1 MLENWSKFLTAEAA
15 NMTENNF
22 QNIQKHSFYSYQPDI
37 YLNVTNL
44 KESGGKIHFLNS
56 YF

>member
-22 QNIQKHSFYSYQPDI
+22 QNILKHSFYSYRPDI
-37 YLNVTNL
+37 YLNVTN
-44 KESGGKIHFLNS
+44 KINVKGS
-56 YF
+56 